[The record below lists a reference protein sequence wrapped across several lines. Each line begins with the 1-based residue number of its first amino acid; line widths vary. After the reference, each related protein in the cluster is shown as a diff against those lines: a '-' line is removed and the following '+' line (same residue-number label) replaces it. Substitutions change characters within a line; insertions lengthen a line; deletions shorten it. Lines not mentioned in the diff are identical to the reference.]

1 MKWEIIRNPGEI
13 PAIHIRSRDVPADL
27 TCSKS
32 KHRKDGG
39 FSLRCQIY
47 SIDHRSVR
55 PCSRSFPES
64 CGMLGIKPGS
74 PGNGKS
80 WGNQEF
86 KDFFHQD
93 PTTYPRLRMHS
104 PSKRF
109 QGVDFAISSP
119 TRARA
124 CSLFPEP
131 HTHLFFCASHSR
143 QLVLGFNLDLSPS
156 ETKKVRKQQMRTW
169 LYPPLPDGHI

>member
-55 PCSRSFPES
+55 PCSRSNSSEKWWFS
-64 CGMLGIKPGS
+64 RKLRHAG
-74 PGNGKS
+74 
-80 WGNQEF
+80 
-86 KDFFHQD
+86 DQD